1 MIPFDW
7 DDPDLPSSNSVS
19 PNFSPADS
27 QSEFPPTPEHRP
39 NLYPS
44 DFGIVNP
51 KPCLIPPDLLY
62 PAPGMAS
69 PSISPQG
76 HYIHQLPAFNDPA
89 VSVHPKYPS
98 NPTLSAQPPN
108 PPYQASAVNRHSSVT
123 PTHYRYSRNKV
134 TSIFLQADGMT
145 PLTVKVDAL
154 AHPSQQVQPP
164 LMLKIRLCVPTVDEI
179 RAPQTLH
186 GFHASLSLEN
196 VWSATSRCVTK
207 VFANNALLTE
217 EAGFL
222 NVTHINVGTVNAA
235 LPESPLNRCRWL
247 DASVSIVLTQE
258 IIVDD
263 ETLIF
268 VVYELDR
275 KNGGFMPSATL
286 LGYQKYR
293 APDKGT
299 QISSSVSPS
308 PGSTFVF
315 PHAGF
320 YPRPT
325 TQPSLS
331 YALNPTRYPT
341 HKF

>member
-39 NLYPS
+39 NLFPS
-44 DFGIVNP
+44 DFSS
-51 KPCLIPPDLLY
+51 KPHVMPLDLSY
-62 PAPGMAS
+62 PAPGMSS

-76 HYIHQLPAFNDPA
+76 AYIHQLPSLNDHSPF
-89 VSVHPKYPS
+89 SVQPKYPS
-98 NPTLSAQPPN
+98 SPVHPPN
-108 PPYQASAVNRHSSVT
+108 SPYQAPRNPAVNRHSSVT

-134 TSIFLQADGMT
+134 TSVFLQADGMT
-145 PLTVKVDAL
+145 PFSVKVDAL

-164 LMLKIRLCVPTVDEI
+164 FMLKIRLCVPTVNEM

-186 GFHASLSLEN
+186 GFHASISLEN

-235 LPESPLNRCRWL
+235 LPDSALNRCRWL
-247 DASVSIVLTQE
+247 DACEPFLKIL
-258 IIVDD
+258 
-263 ETLIF
+263 
-268 VVYELDR
+268 R
-275 KNGGFMPSATL
+275 
-286 LGYQKYR
+286 
-293 APDKGT
+293 
-299 QISSSVSPS
+299 
-308 PGSTFVF
+308 
-315 PHAGF
+315 
-320 YPRPT
+320 
-325 TQPSLS
+325 
-331 YALNPTRYPT
+331 
-341 HKF
+341 

>member
-39 NLYPS
+39 NLFPS
-44 DFGIVNP
+44 DFSS
-51 KPCLIPPDLLY
+51 KPHVIPLDLSY
-62 PAPGMAS
+62 PAPGMSS
-69 PSISPQG
+69 PSISPHGGFIQ
-76 HYIHQLPAFNDPA
+76 QLPSFSDPSPF
-89 VSVHPKYPS
+89 SVQPKYPS
-98 NPTLSAQPPN
+98 SPIHPPN
-108 PPYQASAVNRHSSVT
+108 SPYQAPRNPAVNRHSSVT

-134 TSIFLQADGMT
+134 TSVFLQADGMT
-145 PLTVKVDAL
+145 PFSVKVDAL

-164 LMLKIRLCVPTVDEI
+164 FMLKIRLCVPTVNEM

-235 LPESPLNRCRWL
+235 LPESALNRCRWL
-247 DASVSIVLTQE
+247 DACEPFFFFFNIEILFLTE
-258 IIVDD
+258 SF
-263 ETLIF
+263 IF
-268 VVYELDR
+268 SCFSR
-275 KNGGFMPSATL
+275 SHTGNHC
-286 LGYQKYR
+286 R
-293 APDKGT
+293 
-299 QISSSVSPS
+299 
-308 PGSTFVF
+308 
-315 PHAGF
+315 
-320 YPRPT
+320 R
-325 TQPSLS
+325 
-331 YALNPTRYPT
+331 
-341 HKF
+341 